1 MNEPFGFQV
10 SPSAD
15 ENSIAASPSYPEI
28 DPTSLPQNKTTL
40 LDEPEL
46 LTEPTV
52 TNGESSLLNTRIIM
66 IILSAICVSV
76 VGMLGTA
83 IFLAFSNVKSQ
94 ETSRHSDT
102 QISEWSASDRYREY
116 IYRHDRSP
124 KVYSSPPGAMQQ
136 LIANEATR
144 KAEAIAQQ
152 RTDPN
157 HPGFRKHSSVLW
169 ELAAVNGNEKLLL
182 ASVGQSATLK
192 YVNSEGRVIEE
203 KISPSKLAA
212 LGLIDIAAVEEGQ
225 ILDIRPDFSLDEII
239 TTIGQMQREVR
250 LTRAARLAEQNL
262 TDPAKE
268 LMELQTFR
276 QLSRNK

>member
-10 SPSAD
+10 SPSD
-15 ENSIAASPSYPEI
+15 EDLIQAEPSSPEI
-28 DPTSLPQNKTTL
+28 DPTSLSQNQTTL

-52 TNGESSLLNTRIIM
+52 TKESSLFNTRIIM

-94 ETSRHSDT
+94 DTPRHSDAML
-102 QISEWSASDRYREY
+102 SEWSASDRYREY

-124 KVYSSPPGAMQQ
+124 KVYSSSPGAMQQ

-192 YVNSEGRVIEE
+192 YVNSEGKLVEE

-239 TTIGQMQREVR
+239 TTIGQMQRDVR

-276 QLSRNK
+276 QLSRKK

>member
-10 SPSAD
+10 SPEQEQLSD
-15 ENSIAASPSYPEI
+15 EEFSSIPS
-28 DPTSLPQNKTTL
+28 TL
-40 LDEPEL
+40 LSPDGTTELEQPEL

-52 TNGESSLLNTRIIM
+52 TKESSLLNTRIIM
-66 IILSAICVSV
+66 IILSAICLSV

-83 IFLAFSNVKSQ
+83 IFLAFSNVRSQ
-94 ETSRHSDT
+94 EQPRHSEA

-124 KVYSSPPGAMQQ
+124 KVYSSSPGAMQQ

-192 YVNSEGRVIEE
+192 YVNSEGRVIEG

-239 TTIGQMQREVR
+239 TTIGQIQRKVR
-250 LTRAARLAEQNL
+250 LARAARLAEQNL

-276 QLSRNK
+276 QMSREK